1 MDELQ
6 IPPEITLDEIMED
19 ISIGNW
25 SLMKDDYV
33 KAVTY
38 YLQMAYEYLDC
49 KDQLKRKEREL
60 TTLKTKLLALI
71 AENKKK

>member
-1 MDELQ
+1 MENE
-6 IPPEITLDEIMED
+6 IPPEITLDEIIED

-33 KAVTY
+33 KAVSY
-38 YLQMAYEYLDC
+38 YLQMAHEYLDC
-49 KDQLKRKEREL
+49 KDQLKHKEREL
-60 TTLKTKLLALI
+60 TALKTKLLMLI